1 MRRRLIKMSETRVD
15 PTVAGLFLVGFI
27 TLFFGLLGIELFQD
41 GTSKLAGVAADFICI
56 IGIIMV
62 VFAFMAGKSGNAF
75 ATALF
80 AFVAVA
86 LFGVT
91 YGLPDF
97 PVVFYAIA
105 LFFVVF
111 AITGFLVDAPKLLV
125 VLLFLVAL
133 LYFFVGLWFGYD
145 EAPYAAAF
153 GLFGILSFLVATYL
167 AIGLGTQKLPVF

>member
-1 MRRRLIKMSETRVD
+1 MQRRLIKMSETRVD

-27 TLFFGLLGIELFQD
+27 TLFFGLLGIDIFTD
-41 GTSKLAGVAADFICI
+41 AGTALKGVAASFIFV

-62 VFAFMAGKSGNAF
+62 VFALMASKAGNAF

-86 LFGVT
+86 LFGVIF
-91 YGLPDF
+91 GIDGF

-105 LFFVVF
+105 FFFVVF
-111 AITGFLVDAPKLLV
+111 AIVAFLIGAPKLLA

-133 LYFFVGLWFGYD
+133 LYFFVGLWVGYGD
-145 EAPYAAAF
+145 APYAAAF
-153 GLFGILSFLVATYL
+153 GLFGILSFLVATYM
-167 AIGLGTQKLPVF
+167 AVGLGTQKLPVF